1 MKKELTPNKQEW
13 IKNQKRAERFIKK
26 YEKIG
31 FAFDFEMP
39 KMPERVTKKALE
51 DFKKQT
57 TAIKLSTK
65 AVHIAD
71 EVTGETETLYKY
83 KQRRRRREPPQEPPE
98 GSGFLPPEEP
108 PGETP
113 ILPGYAILLE
123 FFEKLSY
130 LAENPFNGYIP
141 GNLLSYLKDLN
152 DKEPNLMSNIAVEAD
167 KNGFFDLPDKKY
179 YYEEVINEI
188 ATFFSD
194 LFFKKIKEKEA
205 AERGYYL

>member
-13 IKNQKRAERFIKK
+13 LKNQKRAERFIKK

-39 KMPERVTKKALE
+39 KMPKRVTKKALE
-51 DFKKQT
+51 DFKRQT

-83 KQRRRRREPPQEPPE
+83 KQRRRRKEPPQEPQ
-98 GSGFLPPEEP
+98 LEP
-108 PGETP
+108 PGDDVRLTNT
-113 ILPGYAILLE
+113 ILFT
-123 FFEKLSY
+123 FFERLSY
-130 LAENPFNGYIP
+130 LSDNPFDGYIP
-141 GNLLSYLKDLN
+141 GNLLAYLSSLN
-152 DKEPNLMSNIAVEAD
+152 DKNSLLMSQIAAEAK
-167 KNGFFDLPDKKY
+167 KNGLLDLPDKKY
-179 YYEEVINEI
+179 YYEEVINDI

-194 LFFKKIKEKEA
+194 LFFKRIREKEA
-205 AERGYYL
+205 NERGYYFEDESPVLQ

>member
-31 FAFDFEMP
+31 FAFDFEVP

-51 DFKKQT
+51 DFKRQT

-83 KQRRRRREPPQEPPE
+83 KQRRRKKEPPQEPPT
-98 GSGFLPPEEP
+98 EP
-108 PGETP
+108 PGELP
-113 ILPGYAILLE
+113 IGDPAPGDTLLSI

-130 LAENPFNGYIP
+130 LSKNPFDGYLP
-141 GNLLSYLKDLN
+141 QNLLHFLKGLN
-152 DKEPNLMSNIAVEAD
+152 DKDPNLMSKIAVEAD

-205 AERGYYL
+205 KERGYYF

>member
-31 FAFDFEMP
+31 FAFDFKMP

-83 KQRRRRREPPQEPPE
+83 KQRRRKKESPQEPPQEP
-98 GSGFLPPEEP
+98 GDGGL
-108 PGETP
+108 TNT
-113 ILPGYAILLE
+113 ILFT
-123 FFEKLSY
+123 FFERLSY
-130 LAENPFNGYIP
+130 LSENPFNGYLP
-141 GNLLSYLKDLN
+141 GNLLYYLKGMNEKNPL
-152 DKEPNLMSNIAVEAD
+152 LMSQIAAEAK
-167 KNGFFDLPDKKY
+167 KNGLFDLPDKKY
-179 YYEEVINEI
+179 YYEEVINDI

-194 LFFKKIKEKEA
+194 LFVKRIREKEA
-205 AERGYYL
+205 VERGYYIDSENPILQ

>member
-39 KMPERVTKKALE
+39 KMPERVTRKALE

-83 KQRRRRREPPQEPPE
+83 KQRRRKREPPQEPPE
-98 GSGFLPPEEP
+98 P
-108 PGETP
+108 PGEPP
-113 ILPGYAILLE
+113 IPPGYAILLE

-130 LAENPFNGYIP
+130 LAENPFDGYIP
-141 GNLLSYLKDLN
+141 GNLLSYLRDLN
-152 DKEPNLMSNIAVEAD
+152 DKDPNLMSNIAVEAK
-167 KNGFFDLPDKKY
+167 KNRLLDLPDKKY
-179 YYEEVINEI
+179 YYEEVINDI

-194 LFFKKIKEKEA
+194 FFFKKIKEKEA
-205 AERGYYL
+205 EERGYYF

>member
-39 KMPERVTKKALE
+39 KMPERVTRKALE

-65 AVHIAD
+65 AVRIAD

-83 KQRRRRREPPQEPPE
+83 KQRRRKKEPPQEPPE
-98 GSGFLPPEEP
+98 P
-108 PGETP
+108 PGEPP
-113 ILPGYAILLE
+113 IPPGYAILLE

-130 LAENPFNGYIP
+130 LAENPFDGYIP
-141 GNLLSYLKDLN
+141 GKLLSYLKDLN
-152 DKEPNLMSNIAVEAD
+152 DKDPNLMSNIAGEAD

>member
-39 KMPERVTKKALE
+39 KMPERVTRKALE

-83 KQRRRRREPPQEPPE
+83 KQRRRKKEPPQEPPPE
-98 GSGFLPPEEP
+98 PPEDP
-108 PGETP
+108 PECP
-113 ILPGYAILLE
+113 PQIILE
-123 FFEKLSY
+123 FFERLSY
-130 LAENPFNGYIP
+130 LATNPFNGYIP
-141 GNLLSYLKDLN
+141 GNLLSFLKDLYAKN
-152 DKEPNLMSNIAVEAD
+152 PLFMSNIAAAAK
-167 KNGFFDLPDKKY
+167 KNGLLDLPDKKY
-179 YYEEVINEI
+179 YYEEVINDI

-194 LFFKKIKEKEA
+194 LFFKKIREKEA
-205 AERGYYL
+205 VERGYYFEPENPVLQ

>member
-39 KMPERVTKKALE
+39 KTPERVTRKALE

-83 KQRRRRREPPQEPPE
+83 KQRRRKREPPQEPPE
-98 GSGFLPPEEP
+98 P
-108 PGETP
+108 PGEPP
-113 ILPGYAILLE
+113 IPPGYAILLE

-130 LAENPFNGYIP
+130 LAENPFDGYIP

-152 DKEPNLMSNIAVEAD
+152 DKDPNLMSNIAVEAK
-167 KNGFFDLPDKKY
+167 KNRLLDLPDKKY
-179 YYEEVINEI
+179 YYEEVINDI

-205 AERGYYL
+205 EERGYYF

>member
-39 KMPERVTKKALE
+39 KMPERVTRKALE

-65 AVHIAD
+65 AVHIA
-71 EVTGETETLYKY
+71 T
-83 KQRRRRREPPQEPPE
+83 
-98 GSGFLPPEEP
+98 
-108 PGETP
+108 
-113 ILPGYAILLE
+113 
-123 FFEKLSY
+123 
-130 LAENPFNGYIP
+130 NPFNGYIP
-141 GNLLSYLKDLN
+141 GNLLSFLKDLYAKN
-152 DKEPNLMSNIAVEAD
+152 PLFISNIAAAAK
-167 KNGFFDLPDKKY
+167 KNGLLDLPDKKY
-179 YYEEVINEI
+179 YYEEVINDI

-194 LFFKKIKEKEA
+194 LFFKKIREKEA
-205 AERGYYL
+205 VERGYYFEPENPVLQ

>member
-13 IKNQKRAERFIKK
+13 IKNQKRAEKFIKK

-51 DFKKQT
+51 DFKRQT

-83 KQRRRRREPPQEPPE
+83 KQRRRKKEPSQEPPQEPP
-98 GSGFLPPEEP
+98 GDYAGI
-108 PGETP
+108 TNT
-113 ILPGYAILLE
+113 ILFT
-123 FFEKLSY
+123 FFERLSY
-130 LAENPFNGYIP
+130 LADNPFDGYIP
-141 GNLLSYLKDLN
+141 GNLLAYLSSLN
-152 DKEPNLMSNIAVEAD
+152 DKNPLLMSQIAAEAK
-167 KNGFFDLPDKKY
+167 KNGLFDLPDKKY
-179 YYEEVINEI
+179 YYEEVINDI

-194 LFFKKIKEKEA
+194 LFFKRIREKEA
-205 AERGYYL
+205 EKRGYYFESESPVLQ

>member
-13 IKNQKRAERFIKK
+13 LKNQKRAERFIKK

-51 DFKKQT
+51 EFKKQT

-83 KQRRRRREPPQEPPE
+83 KQRRRKKEPPQEPPE
-98 GSGFLPPEEP
+98 P
-108 PGETP
+108 PGEPP
-113 ILPGYAILLE
+113 IPPGYAILLE

-130 LAENPFNGYIP
+130 LAENPFDGYIP

-152 DKEPNLMSNIAVEAD
+152 DKDPNLMSNIAAEAK
-167 KNGFFDLPDKKY
+167 KNGLLDLPDKKY
-179 YYEEVINEI
+179 YYEEVINDI

-194 LFFKKIKEKEA
+194 LFFKKIREKEA
-205 AERGYYL
+205 VERGYYFEPENPVLQ

>member
-1 MKKELTPNKQEW
+1 MRKELTPNKQEW

-65 AVHIAD
+65 AVHVAD

-83 KQRRRRREPPQEPPE
+83 KQRRRKKEPPQEPPT
-98 GSGFLPPEEP
+98 EP
-108 PGETP
+108 HG
-113 ILPGYAILLE
+113 GYAGLTNTILFT
-123 FFEKLSY
+123 FFERLSY
-130 LAENPFNGYIP
+130 LSENPFDGYIP
-141 GNLLSYLKDLN
+141 GNLLAYLSSLN
-152 DKEPNLMSNIAVEAD
+152 DKNPLLMSQIAAEAK
-167 KNGFFDLPDKKY
+167 KNRLLDLPDKKY
-179 YYEEVINEI
+179 YYEEVINDI
-188 ATFFSD
+188 ANFFSD
-194 LFFKKIKEKEA
+194 LFFKKKKEIDAE
-205 AERGYYL
+205 ERGYYFEPENPILQ